1 MPDRAS
7 PSSHAIAA
15 LRGELNLLLDQL
27 PMSANGDLMLQALA
41 TLTEIGQA
49 DNDRLDLKILSSTL
63 KDVGRAFRTLAPYR
77 HDRKIAIFGSARTS
91 PEAAEYQMAKDFSAC
106 VTSQGFMV
114 ITGGGGGIMEAGNQ
128 GAGDGK
134 SLGLNI
140 ELPFEQGSNAF
151 INSNDM
157 LVTFKYF
164 FTRKLFFLK
173 ESDALAIFPGGFG
186 TQDEAFECLTLS
198 QTGKSVPVPI
208 VLIDKPGGDYWQNW
222 AKYLEKNLLGQGLIH
237 ANDFSLF
244 TITDRLDVACEA
256 ISSFYTVYHSSR
268 YVDGKL
274 VLRLKAVL
282 PDEAMA
288 ELNDRFSDILVK
300 GTIDRTPA
308 LPQEHNDETFTLPRI
323 SLHFNQRDLG
333 RLYEMIRAIN
343 RLGTVEFAH
352 PERK

>member
-1 MPDRAS
+1 MPDRPS

-15 LRGELNLLLDQL
+15 LRGELNSLLDQL
-27 PMSANGDLMLQALA
+27 PMSANGDLILQALT

-49 DNDRLDLKILSSTL
+49 DNDRLNLKILSSTL

-91 PEAAEYQMAKDFSAC
+91 PQAAEYQMAKDFSAC

-128 GAGDGK
+128 GAGHGK

-222 AKYLEKNLLGQGLIH
+222 AKYLEKNLLGQGLIN

-268 YVDGKL
+268 YIEGKL
-274 VLRLKAVL
+274 ILRLKAVL
-282 PDEAMA
+282 SDEAMA

-300 GTIDRTPA
+300 GTIDRSPP
-308 LPQEHNDETFTLPRI
+308 LPQELNDEAFTLPRI

>member
-1 MPDRAS
+1 MPDRPS
-7 PSSHAIAA
+7 PSSSAIAA
-15 LRGELNLLLDQL
+15 LRDELNSLLDQL
-27 PMSANGDLMLQALA
+27 PMSPNGDLMLQALA

-49 DNDRLDLKILSSTL
+49 DTDRLDLKILSSTL

-91 PEAAEYQMAKDFSAC
+91 PQAAEYQMAKDFSAC

-222 AKYLEKNLLGQGLIH
+222 AKYLEKNLLGQGLIN
-237 ANDFSLF
+237 ATDFSLF

-268 YVDGKL
+268 YVEGKL
-274 VLRLKAVL
+274 ILRLKAVL
-282 PDEAMA
+282 SDEAMA

-300 GTIDRTPA
+300 GTIDRSPV
-308 LPQEHNDETFTLPRI
+308 LHQEVDDESFTLPRI

>member
-1 MPDRAS
+1 MPDRPS
-7 PSSHAIAA
+7 PSSSAIAA
-15 LRGELNLLLDQL
+15 LRGELNSLLDQL

-49 DNDRLDLKILSSTL
+49 DTDRLNLKILSSTL

-91 PEAAEYQMAKDFSAC
+91 PQAAEYQMARDFSAS

-128 GAGDGK
+128 GAGHGK

-151 INSNDM
+151 INSSDM

-198 QTGKSVPVPI
+198 QTGKSVPIPI

-222 AKYLEKNLLGQGLIH
+222 AKYLEKNLLGQGLIN

-282 PDEAMA
+282 SDEAMA

-300 GTIDRTPA
+300 GTIDRSPV
-308 LPQEHNDETFTLPRI
+308 LPQEIDDGTFTLPRI
-323 SLHFNQRDLG
+323 GLHFNQRDLG

>member
-1 MPDRAS
+1 MSDRPYPS
-7 PSSHAIAA
+7 PSSIAA
-15 LRGELNLLLDQL
+15 LRGELNSLLDQL
-27 PMSANGDLMLQALA
+27 PQSPNGDLLLQALA

-49 DNDRLDLKILSSTL
+49 DTDRLDLKILSSTL

-91 PEAAEYQMAKDFSAC
+91 PQAAEYQMAKDFSAC

-128 GAGDGK
+128 GAGNGK

-186 TQDEAFECLTLS
+186 TQDEAFECLTLC
-198 QTGKSVPVPI
+198 QTGKSVPIPI

-222 AKYLEKNLLGQGLIH
+222 AKYVEKNLLGQGLIN

-268 YVDGKL
+268 YVDGQL
-274 VLRLKAVL
+274 VLRLKAAL
-282 PDEAMA
+282 SDEAMA

-300 GTIDRTPA
+300 GTIDRSSS
-308 LPQEHNDETFTLPRI
+308 LPQERYDETFELPRLV
-323 SLHFNQRDLG
+323 LHFNQRDLG
-333 RLYEMIRAIN
+333 RLYEMIRSIN

>member
-1 MPDRAS
+1 MPDRPYLS
-7 PSSHAIAA
+7 PSSIAA

-27 PMSANGDLMLQALA
+27 PMSLNGDLVLQALH
-41 TLTEIGQA
+41 TLTEIAQA
-49 DNDRLDLKILSSTL
+49 ENDRLDLKILNSTL

-91 PEAAEYQMAKDFSAC
+91 PQAAEYQMAKDFSAC

-114 ITGGGGGIMEAGNQ
+114 ITGGGGGIMEAGNR

-198 QTGKSVPVPI
+198 QTGKSVPIPI

-222 AKYLEKNLLGQGLIH
+222 AKYVEKNLLGQGLIN

-274 VLRLKAVL
+274 ILRLKVAL
-282 PDEAMA
+282 SDEAMA

-300 GTIDRTPA
+300 GTIDRSSA
-308 LPQEHNDETFTLPRI
+308 LPQEVYDETFALPRLI
-323 SLHFNQRDLG
+323 LHFNQRDLG

>member
-1 MPDRAS
+1 MSDRPYLS
-7 PSSHAIAA
+7 PSYIEA
-15 LRGELNLLLDQL
+15 LRGELNLLLDHL
-27 PMSANGDLMLQALA
+27 PVSANGDLMVQALT

-49 DNDRLDLKILSSTL
+49 DNDRLDLKILTSTL
-63 KDVGRAFRTLAPYR
+63 KDIGRAFRTLAPYR

-91 PEAAEYQMAKDFSAC
+91 PQAAEYQMAKDFSAC

-151 INSNDM
+151 INGNDM

-198 QTGKSVPVPI
+198 QTGKSVPIPI
-208 VLIDKPGGDYWQNW
+208 VLVDKPGGDYWKNW
-222 AKYLEKNLLGQGLIH
+222 AKYVEKNLLGQGLIN

-268 YVDGKL
+268 YVAGKL
-274 VLRLKAVL
+274 ILRLKATL
-282 PDEAMA
+282 SDEAMA
-288 ELNDRFSDILVK
+288 ELNDRFSDILIK
-300 GTIDRTPA
+300 GTIDRSSA
-308 LPQEHNDETFTLPRI
+308 LPEEANDETFALPRLV
-323 SLHFNQRDLG
+323 LHFNQRDLG

-343 RLGTVEFAH
+343 RLGTVKFAH

>member
-1 MPDRAS
+1 MSDRPYLS
-7 PSSHAIAA
+7 PSSIAA

-27 PMSANGDLMLQALA
+27 PASANGDLMVQALT

-49 DNDRLDLKILSSTL
+49 ENDRLDLKILTSTL
-63 KDVGRAFRTLAPYR
+63 KDIGRAFRTLAPYR

-91 PEAAEYQMAKDFSAC
+91 PQAAEYQMAKDFSAC

-128 GAGDGK
+128 GAGNGK

-198 QTGKSVPVPI
+198 QTGKSVPIPI
-208 VLIDKPGGDYWQNW
+208 VLVDKPGGDYWQNW
-222 AKYLEKNLLGQGLIH
+222 AKYVEKNLLGQGLIN

-268 YVDGKL
+268 YVAGKL
-274 VLRLKAVL
+274 ILRLKEAL
-282 PDEAMA
+282 SDEAMA

-300 GTIDRTPA
+300 GTIDRSSA
-308 LPQEHNDETFTLPRI
+308 LPEEAHDETFALPRLV
-323 SLHFNQRDLG
+323 LHFNQRDLG

-343 RLGTVEFAH
+343 RLGTVQFAH

>member
-1 MPDRAS
+1 MSDRPCPS
-7 PSSHAIAA
+7 PGAIAA
-15 LRGELNLLLDQL
+15 LRGDLNSLLDQL
-27 PMSANGDLMLQALA
+27 PMSANGDLVLQALT
-41 TLTEIGQA
+41 TLTEIAQA

-63 KDVGRAFRTLAPYR
+63 KDVSRAFRTLAPYR

-91 PEAAEYQMAKDFSAC
+91 PQAAEYQMAKDFSAC

-128 GAGDGK
+128 GAGNGK

-140 ELPFEQGSNAF
+140 ELPFEQGANAF

-222 AKYLEKNLLGQGLIH
+222 TKYLKENLLGQGLIS
-237 ANDFSLF
+237 ADDFSLF

-268 YVDGKL
+268 YVGGQL
-274 VLRLKAVL
+274 VLRLKAIL
-282 PDEAMA
+282 SDEAMA
-288 ELNDRFSDILVK
+288 ELNDRFGDILTQ
-300 GTIDRTPA
+300 GTIDRSLA
-308 LPQEHNDETFTLPRI
+308 LPQERYDDTFALPRLV
-323 SLHFNQRDLG
+323 LHFNQRDLG

-343 RLGTVEFAH
+343 RLGTVESAH